1 MKKWYYLYKQLLYLH
16 FSKGFLNL
24 PASAKHAASPHAL
37 WQRFGRVGGHTLL
50 RLFGNL
56 FQQVER
62 PDQLRGKVWLYA
74 VSQNNVDSL
83 RFVEQGIQE
92 AVFVAGQGK
101 NIGKYQKSIA
111 RLSLRRKL
119 LYYYKLPYL
128 LFQFLKH
135 NRAGTLRFFDLL
147 YDAVGFYEVYSRKL
161 QQYRPAAVVF
171 ANDHNAD
178 ARAML
183 LAAKHTGIKT
193 IYLQHASVSALFP
206 PLAYDLNLLEGQ
218 DSLDKYRLCGQMHGQ
233 VELVGMPK
241 ADPYVP
247 FRNKHHEIKA
257 IGIGCNLMDNLQEVE
272 ALLTKLATFL
282 PGIQVIVRP
291 HPRDSRSF
299 AFLTALGP
307 QFQLSDGKKKST
319 FDYLQRLDV
328 QISGNS
334 GIHLEAVLLNVW
346 SIYYNFNKLEQLHD
360 YYGFIKHG
368 LIDEAATAEALC
380 QILQAHLTRKPDVYL
395 RAQYFNA
402 TVGTD
407 HDGNSSGLALQHIR
421 EFLQLDH

>member
-24 PASAKHAASPHAL
+24 PASAKNAASPQAL
-37 WQRFGRVGGHTLL
+37 WKRFGRVVGHTLL

-56 FQQVER
+56 LKQVEH
-62 PDQLRGKVWLYA
+62 PDQLQGKVWLYA

-83 RFVEQGIQE
+83 RFVEQGIPE

-101 NIGKYQKSIA
+101 DIGKYHHSIA

-135 NRAGTLRFFDLL
+135 NRASTLRFFDLL

-161 QQYRPAAVVF
+161 QQYRPIAVVF

-183 LAAKHTGIKT
+183 LAAKHAGIKT

-218 DSLDKYRLCGQMHGQ
+218 DSLDKYHLCGQVHGK

-241 ADPYVP
+241 ADPFVP
-247 FRNKHHEIKA
+247 LRNKRQEIKTV
-257 IGIGCNLMDNLQEVE
+257 GIGCNLMDNLQEVE
-272 ALLTKLATFL
+272 ALLKKLATFL
-282 PGIQVIVRP
+282 PGIQLIVRP

-299 AFLTALGP
+299 FFLHALGP
-307 QFQLSDGKKKST
+307 QFQLSDGKKEST
-319 FDYLQRLDV
+319 FEYLQRLDV

-346 SIYYNFNKLEQLHD
+346 SVYYNFNHQEQLHD

-368 LIDEAATAEALC
+368 LIDEATSAESLC
-380 QILQAHLTRKPDVYL
+380 QTLQAHLTSKPTVYL
-395 RAQYFNA
+395 RAHYFNA

-421 EFLQLDH
+421 GFLQSEN